1 MSDSTSK
8 CSNQMEKIIGI
19 IVFKENDRVGGR
31 FSDIKRFVIS
41 TPEGKKVNSSYKG
54 FLPIEVGYEI
64 YATGHYESR
73 DTFIIGIKPFVTIPL
88 DEESIAD
95 YIYDR
100 LRKYGFG
107 NKDTSQFIAEMKR
120 EAKGQTLPSFL
131 TMMSEDYK
139 KSGVTP
145 SYNFSIKNKLFTIL
159 LESWNK
165 LEERRLFLLGLTRTE
180 IKESRMGMDQLYEQL
195 LKNPFP
201 VFNLTIEK
209 CKEIVALQGKKILK
223 TLTPEQ
229 KEIGFLEIK
238 DVYCGKILREVAT
251 HFANKRTSVE
261 LRLVSD
267 KYTDYDQVRDKLF
280 SEYGIT
286 ENEYHGKKYLTMTWY
301 DKIEEYVCRFIVNS
315 LKRDPND
322 FSTVDKE
329 MDNSVR
335 LKRRPVISSSN
346 ESLFN
351 FDEHQK
357 NAIEGALNSTIS
369 LITGGA
375 GTGKTTIIA
384 AITNEIKKR
393 GYNTILCS
401 YTGKAVSRMTEVI
414 NKPAFTIHRIIN
426 SAKDNDFRYII
437 IDEISM
443 VTTELFYMLI
453 SSYGHKFNLIFVG
466 DENQLPPIEPGFLL
480 KEILPFIPKF
490 VLQVNYRFLNKKKGI
505 ENNLKTILSG
515 VGKIRDES
523 NFRIMNP
530 GIESLLEQV
539 MNFKD
544 MGVDVEDFV
553 ALSPFKDDTPIKGY
567 DGLTI
572 NELIQDI
579 YNPVSNSG
587 PGKEITDSEGN
598 RFRIGDKV
606 IMTKNCYEINVFN
619 GEEGRILDIDEVRMK
634 INVDFKKK
642 GCHTFHYE
650 FDKGQVTDK
659 DEVELKKLNTSVL
672 KLSYILTIHK
682 SQGSEWEKVILF
694 IDKASSF
701 VTREILYTGASRPK
715 EELIY
720 VGEKSYI
727 NDGLTRNSF
736 TGFNLLGYKIS
747 MRVDL

>member
-8 CSNQMEKIIGI
+8 CPNQMERIIGTI
-19 IVFKENDRVGGR
+19 ISKENDRVRGR
-31 FSDIKRFVIS
+31 FNDTKRFVIH
-41 TPEGKKVNSSYKG
+41 TIDGKKVSALYKG
-54 FLPIEVGYEI
+54 FLPIETGYDI
-64 YATGHYESR
+64 YAIGHYESMKNINI
-73 DTFIIGIKPFVTIPL
+73 FIIDVKPFVTIPL
-88 DEESIAD
+88 DDEFIAD

-107 NKDTSQFIAEMKR
+107 NKDTSQLIAEMKK
-120 EAKGQTLPSFL
+120 EAKDKSLPSFL
-131 TMMSEDYK
+131 TMMSEEYK
-139 KSGVTP
+139 KNGVTP
-145 SYNFSIKNKLFTIL
+145 NYNFSIKNKLFTIL

-180 IKESRMGMDQLYEQL
+180 IKESKMGMDQLYEQL

-223 TLTPEQ
+223 TLSPEQ
-229 KEIGFLEIK
+229 REIGFLEIK
-238 DVYCGKILREVAT
+238 DVYCGKILREVAA

-267 KYTDYDQVRDKLF
+267 KYTDYDKIRDKLL

-286 ENEYHGKKYLTMTWY
+286 ENEYNGKKYLTMTWY
-301 DKIEEYVCRFIVNS
+301 DKIEEYVSQFIVNM

-322 FSTVDKE
+322 FSTVD

-335 LKRRPVISSSN
+335 LKRRPIITTSD
-346 ESLFN
+346 ESLFI

-357 NAIEGALNSTIS
+357 NAIEGALSSTIS

-375 GTGKTTIIA
+375 GTGKTTVIA

-426 SAKDNDFRYII
+426 SAKDNNFRYII

-443 VTTELFYMLI
+443 VTTELFYMLV

-490 VLQVNYRFLNKKKGI
+490 ILQVNYRFLNKEKGI
-505 ENNLKTILSG
+505 ENNLMTILSG
-515 VGKIRDES
+515 TGKIKDES

-530 GIESLLEQV
+530 GIKSLLEQV
-539 MNFKD
+539 MNFRD

-553 ALSPFKDDTPIKGY
+553 VLSPFKDDTPVKGY
-567 DGLTI
+567 KGLTI

-587 PGKEITDSEGN
+587 PGKEIIDSEGS

-606 IMTKNCYEINVFN
+606 IMIKNCYEINVFN
-619 GEEGRILDIDEVRMK
+619 GEEGRILDIDEVRLE
-634 INVDFKKK
+634 INVDFKSK
-642 GCHTFHYE
+642 GCHKFHYE
-650 FDKGQVTDK
+650 FDRDQINDK

-672 KLSYILTIHK
+672 KLSYMLTIHK
-682 SQGSEWEKVILF
+682 SQGSEWKKVILF
-694 IDKASSF
+694 IDKPSSF
-701 VTREILYTGASRPK
+701 LTRELLYTGASRPK

-727 NDGLTRNSF
+727 NDGLRKNSF

-747 MRVDL
+747 IRI